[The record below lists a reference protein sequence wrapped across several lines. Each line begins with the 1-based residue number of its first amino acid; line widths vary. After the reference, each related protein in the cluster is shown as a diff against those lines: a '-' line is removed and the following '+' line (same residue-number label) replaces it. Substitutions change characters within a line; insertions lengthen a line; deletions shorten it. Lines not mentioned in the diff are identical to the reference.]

1 MEKHTIPTALRFAW
15 MLLLALSMNGCGERE
30 DQDIPVIGFADAF
43 EDETLS
49 LARDGFFQALEDNGF
64 SEEQQNLKVIQRNA
78 QGDIPALSQIMNYF
92 IAQKVTLIA
101 ANPTITTITA
111 VQKTADIPVFMMVA
125 GTPENMQ
132 LTDKEGKAPGN
143 LFGVAETLDYI
154 DTSFLMIASLIS
166 PKNAQLKIGMIY
178 NQAEPQSVS
187 ALERIQ
193 SVAKSNNMEV
203 IAMPVNSSADAQMV
217 TQALLSKGIDAFFAN
232 PDNTVFASFET
243 ILKNC
248 QGKGVPVF
256 SSEAGLVSRGAVA
269 AFGAD
274 IYQWG
279 YQSGVQAAQ
288 FLKSG
293 QTEGLSIEI
302 VKVRKRVFNKAAAE
316 AFGITMPEGFDAL

>member
-1 MEKHTIPTALRFAW
+1 MEKHTFPAALRFGW
-15 MLLLALSMNGCGERE
+15 ILLLAFTICGCEQR
-30 DQDIPVIGFADAF
+30 DQKDIPVIGFADAF
-43 EDETLS
+43 EDETLA
-49 LARDGFFQALEDNGF
+49 LARDGFFQALDDNGF
-64 SEEQQNLKVIQRNA
+64 SEAQENLKIIRRNA

-132 LTDKEGKAPGN
+132 LTDKEGRAPKN

-154 DTSFLMIASLIS
+154 DTSFLMIASLIP
-166 PKNAQLKIGMIY
+166 PKNAGLKIGMIY

-203 IAMPVNSSADAQMV
+203 IAMPVNSSADAQIV

-248 QGKGVPVF
+248 QSKGVPVF

-293 QTEGLSIEI
+293 STEGLSIEI

-316 AFGITMPEGFDAL
+316 AFGISMPEGFEAL

>member
-1 MEKHTIPTALRFAW
+1 MIQAALRLGW
-15 MLLLALSMNGCGERE
+15 MLLLAITIGGCEQK
-30 DQDIPVIGFADAF
+30 QDLPIIGFADAF
-43 EDETLS
+43 EDETLA
-49 LARDGFFQALEDNGF
+49 LARDGFFQALEDQGF
-64 SEEQQNLKVIQRNA
+64 SEKQENIKIIQRNA

-132 LTDKEGKAPGN
+132 LTDKEGKAPKN

-166 PKNAQLKIGMIY
+166 PKHSKLRIGMIY
-178 NQAEPQSVS
+178 NQSEPQSVS

-193 SVAKSNNMEV
+193 AVAKSSNMEV
-203 IAMPVNSSADAQMV
+203 LAMPVNNSADAQMV

-279 YQSGVQAAQ
+279 YQSGLQAAR
-288 FLKSG
+288 FLHSG
-293 QTEGLSIEI
+293 STEDLSIEI
-302 VKVRKRVFNKAAAE
+302 VKERKRVFNKEAAE
-316 AFGITMPEGFDAL
+316 AFGITMPKDFEAL